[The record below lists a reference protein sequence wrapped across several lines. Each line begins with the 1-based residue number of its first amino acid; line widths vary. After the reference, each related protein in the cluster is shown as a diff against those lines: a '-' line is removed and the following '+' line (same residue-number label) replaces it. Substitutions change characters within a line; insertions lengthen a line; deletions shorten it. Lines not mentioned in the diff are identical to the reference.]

1 MQVVYILDQVRA
13 LESELQ
19 ARLTAAGL
27 EDVHPDIVVVTR
39 LIPEAHGTTC
49 NERIEPIGGTDHARI
64 LRVPF
69 RDREGRV
76 LRKWISRFEVWPY
89 LERFT
94 IDVTKEI
101 LAELGGKPQFV
112 IGNYSDGNL
121 VATLMCHR
129 LGVTQCNIAHALEKT
144 KYKDADIYW
153 KQYEEK
159 YHFGVQF
166 TADLISMNQADF
178 IVTSTYQEIAGH
190 LESVGQYESY
200 KSFTMPGLY
209 RVVEGI
215 DVYDPKFNIVSPGA
229 DLEIYFP
236 YTEKERRLTGLHPDL
251 EEMLFSADFEDA
263 IGQLKDR
270 SKPILFSMARLDAV
284 KNLTGLAEWYGAND
298 RLRNLVNLVIVGGVI
313 DPEMTMDREEQD
325 ECRKMHGIIDKYQMK
340 DTFRWI
346 IAQKNRVRNGELYR
360 YICDT
365 HGAFV
370 QPALYEAFGLT
381 VVEAMTCGLPT
392 FATLNGGP
400 AEIIV
405 NKKSGFHIDPY
416 HGPSAADLM
425 ADFFERAVKEP
436 IYWDQVSKSSID
448 RIFSRYTWKI
458 YASRM
463 VSLCH
468 VYSFWNHVTGL
479 ERSVNAK
486 KRYLE
491 AIYILKMRTM
501 MDKVS

>member
-1 MQVVYILDQVRA
+1 MLLLFLFPPFSKFQVVYILDQVRA
-13 LESELQ
+13 LERELQ
-19 ARLTAAGL
+19 ARLTASGL

-39 LIPEAHGTTC
+39 LIPDAHGTTC

-69 RDREGRV
+69 RDHEGRV
-76 LRKWISRFEVWPY
+76 LRRWISRFDVWPY

-94 IDVTKEI
+94 IDSTKEI
-101 LAELGGKPQFV
+101 LAELGGQPQFV

-144 KYKDADIYW
+144 KYQDADIYW

-166 TADLISMNQADF
+166 TADLISMNHADF

-200 KSFTMPGLY
+200 QAFTMPGLY

-236 YTEKERRLTGLHPDL
+236 FTDTQRRLTGLHSDL
-251 EEMLFSADFEDA
+251 KEMLYSEEFEGA
-263 IGQLKDR
+263 IGQLEDP

-284 KNLTGLAEWYGAND
+284 KNLTGLAEMYGANE
-298 RLRNLVNLVIVGGVI
+298 RLRKLVNLVIVGGVI
-313 DPEMTMDREEQD
+313 DPEKTMDREEQN
-325 ECRKMHGIIDKYQMK
+325 ECRKMHGIIEEYQMK
-340 DTFRWI
+340 CSFRWI
-346 IAQKNRVRNGELYR
+346 VAQKNRVRNGELYR
-360 YICDT
+360 FIADGR
-365 HGAFV
+365 GAFV

-392 FATLNGGP
+392 FATRNGGP
-400 AEIIV
+400 AGK
-405 NKKSGFHIDPY
+405 N
-416 HGPSAADLM
+416 L
-425 ADFFERAVKEP
+425 
-436 IYWDQVSKSSID
+436 
-448 RIFSRYTWKI
+448 
-458 YASRM
+458 
-463 VSLCH
+463 
-468 VYSFWNHVTGL
+468 N
-479 ERSVNAK
+479 
-486 KRYLE
+486 
-491 AIYILKMRTM
+491 
-501 MDKVS
+501 